1 MEFPVKK
8 ENGHV
13 VVTITG
19 DLDTLEKSE
28 QLKETLN
35 RLSNQDGEK
44 EIVLNLDNTK
54 MINSYGIGKLLMFH
68 KRLKDDGGCL
78 YITPPKDTVKEI
90 LETLMLDKVL
100 KVYEG

>member
-13 VVTITG
+13 MVVIPG

-35 RLSNQDGEK
+35 RLLQQDGEK

-54 MINSYGIGKLLMFH
+54 MINSYGIGKILMFY
-68 KRLKDDGGCL
+68 KRLKGDGGCL

-90 LETLMLDKVL
+90 LEILMLDKIL